1 MLQIHQRIH
10 DHSAANDILV
20 LPFELRCRA
29 RFRAV
34 SENGITVGLFLERGH
49 VLDEGDVLISDC
61 GQRFAVKAAAEAVVT
76 ATAADLRSFARAC
89 YHLGNR
95 HVPLQLG
102 DYWVRFQP
110 DHILEAMVAGFG
122 LALAHA
128 AQPFR
133 PEPGAYSGQG
143 GAHQH
148 AGHHDHDH
156 DHNHE
161 PQLRGFHPAH
171 GHGHR

>member
-10 DHSAANDILV
+10 DHAPTDDTLV

-34 SENGITVGLFLERGH
+34 SAKGQAVGLFLERGR

-61 GQRFAVKAAAEAVVT
+61 GQRFAVQAAPEAVVT

-102 DYWVRFQP
+102 EYWVRFQP
-110 DHILEAMVAGFG
+110 DHVLEDMVAAFG
-122 LALAHA
+122 LSLAHEA
-128 AQPFR
+128 RPFR
-133 PEPGAYSGQG
+133 PESGAYSGQG
-143 GAHQH
+143 G
-148 AGHHDHDH
+148 GHHH
-156 DHNHE
+156 
-161 PQLRGFHPAH
+161 
-171 GHGHR
+171 HGHRDHGDHAHDHHHEHGHVHEHGHH

>member
-1 MLQIHQRIH
+1 MLQIHQRLH
-10 DHSAANDILV
+10 DHGPTDDVLV

-34 SENGITVGLFLERGH
+34 SEQGVTVGLFLERGH

-61 GQRFAVKAAAEAVVT
+61 GKRFAVQAAPEAVVT
-76 ATAADLRSFARAC
+76 ATATDLRSFARAC

-102 DYWVRFQP
+102 DHWVRFQP
-110 DHILEAMVAGFG
+110 DHVLEEMLTNFG
-122 LALAHA
+122 LALTHE

-133 PEPGAYSGQG
+133 PEPGAYSGTG
-143 GAHQH
+143 GGH
-148 AGHHDHDH
+148 HHDHSDHGH
-156 DHNHE
+156 DHHHE
-161 PQLRGFHPAH
+161 HQH
-171 GHGHR
+171 GHTHGHHGH